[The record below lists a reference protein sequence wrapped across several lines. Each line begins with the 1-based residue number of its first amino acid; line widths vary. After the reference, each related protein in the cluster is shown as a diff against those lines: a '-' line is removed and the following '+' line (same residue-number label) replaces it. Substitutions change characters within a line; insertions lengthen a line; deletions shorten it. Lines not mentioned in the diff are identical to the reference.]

1 MEILMHVV
9 REVSSRRARAEW
21 REILDTVMT
30 GDSDIVISRYG
41 KEVAVLIPAEDYR
54 ALESELEE
62 LRMTRVAEDIYEAY
76 LADRSAAVQYTE
88 VREELLDEETS
99 DE

>member
-1 MEILMHVV
+1 MHAV

-30 GDSDIVISRYG
+30 GNSDVVISRYG

-54 ALESELEE
+54 ALKRELEE

-76 LADRSAAVQYTE
+76 LADHSGAVQYSD
-88 VREELLDEETS
+88 VREELMDEEIS

>member
-1 MEILMHVV
+1 METLMYTV

-30 GDSDIVISRYG
+30 GDSDVVISRYG

-62 LRMTRVAEDIYEAY
+62 LRMTRLAEDIYEAY
-76 LADRSAAVQYTE
+76 LADRSTAIRYAE
-88 VREELLDEETS
+88 VREELMDEEPS

>member
-1 MEILMHVV
+1 METFMPAVK
-9 REVSSRRARAEW
+9 EVTSRRARAEW

>member
-1 MEILMHVV
+1 METLMHAV

-21 REILDTVMT
+21 RELLDTVMT
-30 GDSDIVISRYG
+30 GEGDVVISRYG

-76 LADRSAAVQYTE
+76 LADRSAAVQYTY
-88 VREELLDEETS
+88 VREELMDEEPS